1 MNNRHSAVIVFAVAL
16 LFAPVGLRGAV
27 DDARPP
33 APQVPLLEQA
43 GEDLARGRL
52 DAAAEAFAKVSN
64 DTSAPAFVRGLA
76 MLGLAETAL
85 ARRDIPAAIQTW
97 RQLAADAAMPQLHR
111 DIAASRIA
119 GQEREAKGL
128 AARDPAA
135 HRAQLSVLP
144 AAGVVYH
151 VAPTAGPDGD
161 GSAAR
166 PFAGLD
172 RARDAIRALRRS
184 RGGSLPAGGVSV
196 IIHGGQYAVK
206 ETFNLTAED
215 SGTDTAPVVY
225 RAAPGQ
231 RPVFTGGIRIPAWRP
246 VSDPDQA
253 AKLDP
258 AVRTRVLEADLKS
271 LGLTDLGDA
280 TTLRQQPELFCDGTP
295 QTLARWPNEGF
306 VKTGEILGTDRFKVW
321 NSIEGCRDGRFQY
334 VEDRPGR
341 WTDEPDVR
349 LYGYWFWDWFEEYQ
363 KVESIDAAAGAFT
376 LARPWSNYGYRKNQ
390 RYHAVNVF
398 RELDRPGE
406 WYLDRRT
413 GIVYWLPPDGVDASR
428 AMTSL
433 SVHSRPFVVLQDVRN
448 VLLIGLTIQE
458 GRGDGIH
465 IRGGADCLVAG
476 CTIRQLGGDA
486 VVVSGGQRHGVF
498 GCAMSVL
505 GCGGVRMNGGDRKTL
520 AAGNHLVENCTVA
533 DISRIKRTYTPA
545 VHLDGCGNRIAHNRF
560 ERIPSSAMRIE
571 GNDHLVEFN
580 SVARVVEESDDQG
593 GIDMWGNPLYRG
605 VVIRWNRWSDIR
617 GGTECG
623 AAGIRLDD
631 MISGVAIYGNL
642 FERCGEKL
650 FGGVQIHGGK
660 ENLVDG
666 NVFIDCHAGVSF
678 SRWGQ
683 KRWLEAIAKFADQA
697 ASPPYSARYPDLA
710 RLKQDA
716 DVSYISRN
724 LFVGCRS
731 VFLRDGGIQ
740 RNALNAVLAGPLDIA
755 SLSDQT
761 AINARA
767 ELRRIL
773 FPAIPVDQIG
783 PYDHPWRAPV
793 R

>member
-1 MNNRHSAVIVFAVAL
+1 MNNRHSAAIVFAVAL
-16 LFAPVGLRGAV
+16 LLAPVGLLGAA
-27 DDARPP
+27 DDARPS

-52 DAAAEAFAKVSN
+52 DAAAEAFARVSN

-111 DIAASRIA
+111 DIAASRIT
-119 GQEREAKGL
+119 GQEQEAKGL

-135 HRAQLSVLP
+135 HRAQLPVLP
-144 AAGVVYH
+144 TAGVVYH

-172 RARDAIRALRRS
+172 RARDAIRGLRRS

-196 IIHGGQYAVK
+196 IVHGGQYAVK

-231 RPVFTGGIRIPAWRP
+231 WPVFTGGIRIPAWRP
-246 VSDPDQA
+246 VSNPDQA

-258 AVRTRVLEADLKS
+258 AVRTRVLEADLKA

-660 ENLVDG
+660 ENLVDA

-697 ASPPYSARYPDLA
+697 VSPPYSTRYPDLA

-755 SLSDQT
+755 SLSDQAT
-761 AINARA
+761 INARA